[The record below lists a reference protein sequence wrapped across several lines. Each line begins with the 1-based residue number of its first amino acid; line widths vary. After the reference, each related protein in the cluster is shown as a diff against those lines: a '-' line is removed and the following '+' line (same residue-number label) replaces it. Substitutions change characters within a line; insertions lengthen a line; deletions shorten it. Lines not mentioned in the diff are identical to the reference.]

1 MTTVDEVFHDGR
13 DGRGVPSYA
22 MPTTKRSY
30 STAWWGMA
38 ALIATESMI
47 FTVLLGGYFFLRA
60 SSLDWPPAGIAPPEL
75 RLSVPFSFL
84 LWGSSIPI
92 FYAEAAIRRGS
103 QRGLRVGLLV
113 SGIMGAL
120 FLAFTLKEFHDL
132 TFGWRDNAYG
142 SMFYLIVGLHAVH
155 VFVGLCMNVL
165 VEIKAWQGKFRADR
179 YISVEVLSL
188 YWHFV
193 DAVWIFVFL
202 SLFLSEAWR

>member
-1 MTTVDEVFHDGR
+1 MAMLDDALHAPIPE
-13 DGRGVPSYA
+13 PSFLV
-22 MPTTKRSY
+22 PTTKRTY

-38 ALIATESMI
+38 ALITTESMI
-47 FTVLLGGYFFLRA
+47 FVVLLGAYFFLRA
-60 SSLDWPPAGIAPPEL
+60 STTQWPPADIAAPEL
-75 RLSVPFSFL
+75 KLAVPFSIL
-84 LWGSSIPI
+84 LWGSSLPV

-103 QRGLRVGLLV
+103 QRGLRIGLFV
-113 SGIMGAL
+113 SGLMGAM

-142 SMFYLIVGLHAVH
+142 SIFYVIVGLHVLH
-155 VFVGLCMNVL
+155 VFVGLCMNAL
-165 VEIKAWQGKFRADR
+165 VEIKAWQGKFSAQR
-179 YISVEVLSL
+179 YTSVEVFSL